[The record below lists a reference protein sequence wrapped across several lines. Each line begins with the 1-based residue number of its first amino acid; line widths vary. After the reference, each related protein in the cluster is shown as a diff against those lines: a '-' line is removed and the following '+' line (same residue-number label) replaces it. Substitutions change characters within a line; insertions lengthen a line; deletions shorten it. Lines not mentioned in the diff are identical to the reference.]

1 MKRSKGKRGFETL
14 RLPEGARDILVEML
28 FSLHSKTLEEE
39 MSSAEI
45 PFWRPRHPFSC
56 VIRVV
61 FPEPF
66 FPGDD
71 ISRPDSMNASNPR
84 RQGA

>member
-1 MKRSKGKRGFETL
+1 MRRSKGKHGFGTL

-39 MSSAEI
+39 MASAEI
-45 PFWRPRHPFSC
+45 PIWRPRHPFSC

-61 FPEPF
+61 LPVPF
-66 FPGDD
+66 FPREKSDM
-71 ISRPDSMNASNPR
+71 PDSLSGSSPR
-84 RQGA
+84 RKDA